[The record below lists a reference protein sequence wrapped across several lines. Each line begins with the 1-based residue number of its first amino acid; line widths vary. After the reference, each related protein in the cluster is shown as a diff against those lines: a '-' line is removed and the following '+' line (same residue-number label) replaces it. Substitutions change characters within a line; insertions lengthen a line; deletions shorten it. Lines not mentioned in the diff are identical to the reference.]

1 MREKWKRAY
10 YAESLRQSYYG
21 PHSGLSQDAGASHI
35 LVGGAEMF
43 LFGNVSSAKPQ
54 PEKKGEKRQHPEHFK
69 FISYIFT
76 LLNQA
81 QKQKKESHVSTSF
94 PPASPNTAGCLSS
107 SPYHHNNPASMAECC
122 SQAGHWANALSYWV
136 PVKIPHGRYHF
147 SFWFLQWGN
156 WCLEMLSYLITFQS

>member
-1 MREKWKRAY
+1 
-10 YAESLRQSYYG
+10 
-21 PHSGLSQDAGASHI
+21 
-35 LVGGAEMF
+35 MF

-107 SPYHHNNPASMAECC
+107 PPLIITIIQLAWLSVVHRLGTGQMPYLTES
-122 SQAGHWANALSYWV
+122 L
-136 PVKIPHGRYHF
+136 
-147 SFWFLQWGN
+147 
-156 WCLEMLSYLITFQS
+156 